1 MIDMPAA
8 VTSGP
13 RYLIKYQLDIRGPW
27 MNRAPEE
34 LDLLLVMKDERIEKW
49 LIDLID
55 WSGKQTLSKS
65 ELCHGLVMHYSPL
78 APGIGSWFFMIKLIM
93 YSWCWGAG
101 GSGCQDTQEHEKHE
115 AHHTTNNNGIIVC
128 SRVRSSSSFGLW
140 AHWNRIVFKTYKWAA
155 LLLAC
160 CYKYQ
165 WEDKTWPA
173 RSSVNKSSM
182 SLRAYQMPKHCTG
195 EML

>member
-1 MIDMPAA
+1 
-8 VTSGP
+8 
-13 RYLIKYQLDIRGPW
+13 
-27 MNRAPEE
+27 
-34 LDLLLVMKDERIEKW
+34 MKDRRIEKW

-65 ELCHGLVMHYSPL
+65 ELCHGLVMHYSLL
-78 APGIGSWFFMIKLIM
+78 APGIVSWFFMIILIM
-93 YSWCWGAG
+93 YSWWAG
-101 GSGCQDTQEHEKHE
+101 RSGCQDTQEHLKHE
-115 AHHTTNNNGIIVC
+115 AHYTTNDNGSMVC
-128 SRVRSSSSFGLW
+128 SRVRRSSSFGLW
-140 AHWNRIVFKTYKWAA
+140 AHWNSIVFKTCKWAA

-173 RSSVNKSSM
+173 RSSLNNSSM
-182 SLRAYQMPKHCTG
+182 SLQAYQMPKHCTA